1 MTNVVLFLND
11 TATTEIYTYGHTLS
25 LHAALPISLPHRF
38 DLASHRKSVLAG
50 RGPGRVGEG
59 LRGKAVFTIRSACRA
74 IHWDYHHFSEN
85 VQSEARRPDALLPP
99 CLCPD
104 GLCGHGRS
112 MRPRSEEHTSELQS
126 LIRISYA
133 VF

>member
-1 MTNVVLFLND
+1 MRISNWSSDVCSSDLSAITVLIDGQNHSGLN
-11 TATTEIYTYGHTLS
+11 AP
-25 LHAALPISLPHRF
+25 AARNIFPGSFALDRDEAALPHRF

-85 VQSEARRPDALLPP
+85 VQSEARRPDALLQI
-99 CLCPD
+99 
-104 GLCGHGRS
+104 GRASCGERVC
-112 MRPRSEEHTSELQS
+112 R
-126 LIRISYA
+126 Y
-133 VF
+133 V

>member
-1 MTNVVLFLND
+1 MR
-11 TATTEIYTYGHTLS
+11 
-25 LHAALPISLPHRF
+25 ISDWSSDVCSSDLF

-104 GLCGHGRS
+104 GLCGHRS
-112 MRPRSEEHTSELQS
+112 DEHTSALQS
-126 LIRISYA
+126 LMRISYA
-133 VF
+133 VCSWNTKTNRHTQTSQAHTPQL